1 MDLLRK
7 LIIERVKTNNGASF
21 WLLDVYY
28 HLIAHGA
35 SPDDAIKAMSL
46 FVDEIIAMKLARR

>member
-7 LIIERVKTNNGASF
+7 LIIERVKTNNGTSF
-21 WLLDVYY
+21 WLLDVYNY
-28 HLIAHGA
+28 LIDHGA

-46 FVDEIIAMKLARR
+46 FVDEIITMKRGE

>member
-7 LIIERVKTNNGASF
+7 LIIERVKTNSGTCF
-21 WLLDVYY
+21 WLLDVYN
-28 HLIAHGA
+28 HLIDHGA

-46 FVDEIIAMKLARR
+46 FVDEIIAMKRGE

>member
-7 LIIERVKTNNGASF
+7 LIIERVKTNSGTCF
-21 WLLDVYY
+21 WLLDVYNY
-28 HLIAHGA
+28 LIAHGA

-46 FVDEIIAMKLARR
+46 FVDEIITMKRGE